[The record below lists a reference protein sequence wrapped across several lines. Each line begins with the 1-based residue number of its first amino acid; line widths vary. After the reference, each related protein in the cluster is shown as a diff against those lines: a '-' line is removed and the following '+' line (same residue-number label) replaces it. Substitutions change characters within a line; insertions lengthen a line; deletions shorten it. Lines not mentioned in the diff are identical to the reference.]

1 MSKIAKPGYDWTELT
16 NWLDRLANSFSG
28 YSQLPD
34 ETVGA
39 ALRGLV
45 ENGGFDRRLVDEAIS
60 RLAGEI
66 AGRWD
71 DESAREAAEWGWSAK
86 FAVQKRIRRGFEFR
100 RESS

>member
-1 MSKIAKPGYDWTELT
+1 MNEIGWNDDAITA
-16 NWLDRLANSFSG
+16 WLDKLADCFGG

-34 ETVGA
+34 ETIGA

-60 RLAGEI
+60 RLASEI

-71 DESAREAAEWGWSAK
+71 DAADKEAVEWGWSPK
-86 FAVQKRIRRGFEFR
+86 FVIQKRIRRGFEFR